1 MLRGVDPVLKTSLSA
16 EAKGFSYVD
25 GFNWAITLSTI
36 SAMFSF
42 AAFVGD
48 FTCFGDKPKTVAD
61 SDGTRE
67 ACCPS
72 NLAWFLVIG
81 PTLPVVTLRM
91 FSTSMQ
97 NLDLSVFADTDAN
110 TDFDVDADFNADGD
124 FDPDADMDVD
134 PDLDADT
141 DVDPDLDANV
151 DFELIYLKVISVF
164 LNFGCL
170 EEKR

>member
-1 MLRGVDPVLKTSLSA
+1 MLCGVDPVLKTSLSA
-16 EAKGFSYVD
+16 EAKDFSYVD
-25 GFNWAITLSTI
+25 GLNWARTLSTI
-36 SAMFSF
+36 STMFSF

-72 NLAWFLVIG
+72 NLAWFLVI
-81 PTLPVVTLRM
+81 
-91 FSTSMQ
+91 
-97 NLDLSVFADTDAN
+97 
-110 TDFDVDADFNADGD
+110 
-124 FDPDADMDVD
+124 
-134 PDLDADT
+134 DT

-151 DFELIYLKVISVF
+151 DFELIFLKVISVF